1 MTVKQA
7 MSRFMMHVNITR
19 SQATFSYYRFYT
31 DFITETFGDDPI
43 EKMDEEHLL
52 FLVSHFKDQSPN
64 VKNSTLNKLIGAFK
78 YFVRYATKKELEFGR
93 LKETQLIIPTI
104 PMTTIQKIFDYLA
117 SSTRTI
123 HLRQLA
129 FLRLLLDTG
138 MRMNELLHVHIND
151 IHMNDR
157 IIHLKMTKTRSERYT
172 FFTEKT
178 SEVLIKY
185 IAACQPTSF
194 LFYNGDKHHRFT
206 LSPIETMLYRLKK
219 KLMIADN
226 ITPHNWRHTFATQF
240 LSRGGDLETLRL
252 ILGHTNLKTTQK
264 YLHLKK
270 TDLFHN
276 YRNIM
281 V

>member
-19 SQATFSYYRFYT
+19 SPATYSYYGFYT
-31 DFITETFGDDPI
+31 NFIVETFGSDSV

-52 FLVSHFKDQSPN
+52 FLVSHFKDQSPH

-78 YFVRYATKKELEFGR
+78 YFVRYSTKKELEFNR

-104 PMTTIQKIFDYLA
+104 PLNTIQKIFDYLA
-117 SSTRTI
+117 SSSQSI

-138 MRMNELLHVHIND
+138 MRMNELLHVHIED
-151 IHMNDR
+151 IHMDDR

-178 SEVLIKY
+178 SEILQKY
-185 IAACQPTSF
+185 VTVAQPTSF
-194 LFYNGDKHHRFT
+194 LFYNKLKHVRFT

-219 KLMIADN
+219 KLDIKDN
-226 ITPHNWRHTFATQF
+226 ITPHKWRHTFATQF

-270 TDLFHN
+270 TDLFKN
-276 YRNIM
+276 YRKIM
-281 V
+281 I